1 MFLTK
6 EGLSLAELEPF
17 PEYIYTE
24 VPASSELIRRLKKF
38 CGRKEDD
45 IYEVPSTQVVEV
57 FGLLSG
63 VPDTYDIT
71 RCMLK
76 ERAEVLHNDRGYFD
90 NVINSITGFNK
101 HLKVNKYIPSLR
113 YQISGYFDPNKKYL
127 LSELKDRH
135 KYVSGIGTFQNFVP
149 AYSDD
154 IGVDQAEQRCGYCNR
169 KDCFD
174 LFIEEACLYDTAFIT
189 DWQDIEPQE
198 VD

>member
-24 VPASSELIRRLKKF
+24 VPASSSLVRRLKKF

-45 IYEVPSTQVVEV
+45 VYQLPSSQVIEV

-63 VPDTYDIT
+63 VGDSYDIT

-76 ERAEVLHNDRGYFD
+76 ERAEVIHGDRGYFD
-90 NVINSITGFNK
+90 NVINSITGFNND
-101 HLKVNKYIPSLR
+101 LTVSTYIPSLR
-113 YQISGYFDPNKKYL
+113 YQISGLFDPNKKYL
-127 LSELKDRH
+127 LSELKNH
-135 KYVSGIGTFQNFVP
+135 QKYVSGIGILSNYTMAYEDNFV
-149 AYSDD
+149 
-154 IGVDQAEQRCGYCNR
+154 GVIDEKKCGYCNR

-174 LFIEEACLYDTAFIT
+174 LFIEEACLYDSAFIS
-189 DWQDIEPQE
+189 DWQDIEPLE